1 MAFNPNIIPTTIKA
15 LTTFVQ
21 VLDRHRFGAV
31 MLFSLTVAASALVV
45 AAHLPAVIS
54 RADRQANTI
63 SATAVPAQ
71 VPGSAAA
78 GAHR

>member
-1 MAFNPNIIPTTIKA
+1 MTFNPNIIPVTIKA

-31 MLFSLTVAASALVV
+31 MLFSLMVAAGALVV
-45 AAHLPAVIS
+45 ATRLPAFIS
-54 RADRQANTI
+54 RADHQANTV
-63 SATAVPAQ
+63 SATTAPVQ